1 VVLEGFVKPAEVRT
15 ILLAALHLGRK
26 LSKSKRST
34 QYNRNPER
42 AIPTS
47 YAMNLQTF
55 IFIGRS
61 GCGKGTQVALLQEHI
76 KTQDHNRQI
85 FYIETGERFRQFIK
99 EDSLSSRLAAEI
111 YKAGHRQ
118 PDFIAV
124 WMWSH
129 LLVEKMTGLEHII
142 FDGTPRSLHEA
153 QIIDTAITFYNRQ
166 RPHVV
171 YLNISRETS
180 KARMISRR
188 RMDDIDEKEIE
199 RRLNWF
205 ESDVLPA
212 VEYFRKYAKYNFI
225 ELAGDQP
232 VEAVQ
237 QELRSNVF
245 G

>member
-1 VVLEGFVKPAEVRT
+1 MKP
-15 ILLAALHLGRK
+15 
-26 LSKSKRST
+26 
-34 QYNRNPER
+34 
-42 AIPTS
+42 
-47 YAMNLQTF
+47 QTF

-61 GCGKGTQVALLQEHI
+61 GCGKGTQVALLQEYI
-76 KTQDHNRQI
+76 KKQDHKRHI

-99 EDSLSSRLAAEI
+99 EHSLSSRLAAEI
-111 YKAGHRQ
+111 YKTGNRQ

-129 LLVEKMTGLEHII
+129 LLVEKMTGGEHVI
-142 FDGTPRSLHEA
+142 FDGTPRSLQEA
-153 QIIDTAITFYNRQ
+153 QIIDTAITFYNRH
-166 RPHVV
+166 RPQVM

-180 KARMISRR
+180 KARMIARR
-188 RMDDIDEKEIE
+188 RMDDINEGEIE

-212 VEYFRKYAKYNFI
+212 VEYFRNHSKYSFV
-225 ELAGDQP
+225 ELDGDQP

-237 QELRSNVF
+237 QQLLLKAF

>member
-1 VVLEGFVKPAEVRT
+1 MKF
-15 ILLAALHLGRK
+15 
-26 LSKSKRST
+26 
-34 QYNRNPER
+34 
-42 AIPTS
+42 
-47 YAMNLQTF
+47 QTF

-61 GCGKGTQVALLQEHI
+61 GCGKGTQVALLQEYI
-76 KTQDHNRQI
+76 KTQDHKRPI
-85 FYIETGERFRQFIK
+85 LYIETGERFRQFIK
-99 EDSLSSRLAAEI
+99 EPSLSSRLAAEI
-111 YKAGHRQ
+111 YKTGNRQ

-129 LLVEKMTGLEHII
+129 LLVEQMTGEEHLI

-166 RPHVV
+166 RPHVI

-180 KARMISRR
+180 KARMMARR
-188 RMDDIDEKEIE
+188 RMDDVNEEVIE

-212 VEYFRKYAKYNFI
+212 VEYFRKYSKYNFI
-225 ELAGDQP
+225 ELDGDQP

-237 QELRSNVF
+237 QEILSKVF
-245 G
+245 GQIVVKAPRTPM